1 MDYDK
6 LGGKKTQQSQLTEEV
21 EIDYEIERKIMLEK
35 NELIGQ
41 VEQSANRI
49 NDIMNDMGVMVD
61 EQGNQLDIITDELV
75 KVNNNMQAAQE
86 NIDDANTYQKKS
98 RKKYVFMVVLI
109 ILIIFVVVGLVF
121 FLTP

>member
-86 NIDDANTYQKKS
+86 NIEDANTYQKKS

>member
-6 LGGKKTQQSQLTEEV
+6 LGGKKTQPSQLTEEV

-61 EQGNQLDIITDELV
+61 EQGNNLDIITEELV

-86 NIDDANTYQKKS
+86 NIEDANTYQKKS
-98 RKKYVFMVVLI
+98 RKKYVFMVALI
-109 ILIIFVVVGLVF
+109 ILIVFGAVGLVF
-121 FLTP
+121 LLTN

>member
-6 LGGKKTQQSQLTEEV
+6 LGGKKTQPSQLTEEV

-61 EQGNQLDIITDELV
+61 EQGNNLDIITEELV

-86 NIDDANTYQKKS
+86 NIEDANTYQKKS
-98 RKKYVFMVVLI
+98 RKKYVFMVALI
-109 ILIIFVVVGLVF
+109 ILIVFGAVGLVF
-121 FLTP
+121 LLTP

>member
-1 MDYDK
+1 MNYDK
-6 LGGKKTQQSQLTEEV
+6 LGGKKAQQSQLTEEV

-61 EQGNQLDIITDELV
+61 EQGNNLDIITD
-75 KVNNNMQAAQE
+75 
-86 NIDDANTYQKKS
+86 
-98 RKKYVFMVVLI
+98 
-109 ILIIFVVVGLVF
+109 
-121 FLTP
+121 

>member
-1 MDYDK
+1 M
-6 LGGKKTQQSQLTEEV
+6 

-61 EQGNQLDIITDELV
+61 EQGNNLDIITDELV
-75 KVNNNMQAAQE
+75 KANNNMQAAQE

>member
-6 LGGKKTQQSQLTEEV
+6 LGGKKAQQSQLTEEV

-61 EQGNQLDIITDELV
+61 EQGNNLDIITD
-75 KVNNNMQAAQE
+75 
-86 NIDDANTYQKKS
+86 
-98 RKKYVFMVVLI
+98 
-109 ILIIFVVVGLVF
+109 
-121 FLTP
+121 

>member
-6 LGGKKTQQSQLTEEV
+6 LGGKKAQPSQLTEEV

-61 EQGNQLDIITDELV
+61 EQGNNLDIITD
-75 KVNNNMQAAQE
+75 
-86 NIDDANTYQKKS
+86 
-98 RKKYVFMVVLI
+98 
-109 ILIIFVVVGLVF
+109 
-121 FLTP
+121 

>member
-1 MDYDK
+1 M
-6 LGGKKTQQSQLTEEV
+6 

-49 NDIMNDMGVMVD
+49 NNIMNDMGVMVD
-61 EQGNQLDIITDELV
+61 EQGNNLDIITDELV

-86 NIDDANTYQKKS
+86 NIEDANTYQKKS